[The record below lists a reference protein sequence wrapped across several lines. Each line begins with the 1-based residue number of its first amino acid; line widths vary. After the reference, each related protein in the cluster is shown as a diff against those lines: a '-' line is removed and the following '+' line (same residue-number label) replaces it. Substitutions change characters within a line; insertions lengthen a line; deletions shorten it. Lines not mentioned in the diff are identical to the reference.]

1 MSARDEATRVPVG
14 RYTPSL
20 NASLDPTGELLD
32 RIQIDF
38 GPIDL
43 LGRFFLQAESAARE
57 RGVILSFAK
66 MEDLV
71 CINRENRDSW
81 RPLLPHYDPSYGG
94 ITARNAFCIVGRNYT
109 GDIVATQAAR
119 LYEWNNT
126 TLFDEA
132 TSLRLFYPEPER
144 MRRPGEACLVTARA
158 ARNISGPVAFSGA
171 AWYRPDYR
179 GRSLS
184 AILPRIS
191 RAYAYAI
198 WDTECTVTFIAQ
210 ALVNKGLAG
219 RCGYTNVDWAVQLNN
234 FPIGD
239 YYGALV
245 WMATNQMLDDLS
257 EFMAARRAAQVNRRV
272 HERSA

>member
-1 MSARDEATRVPVG
+1 MSARDQATRVPVG
-14 RYTPSL
+14 RTSPFL
-20 NASLDPTGELLD
+20 APTSDLLD

-38 GPIDL
+38 GPVDL
-43 LGRFFLQAESAARE
+43 LGRFFLHAESAARE
-57 RGVILSFAK
+57 RGVLLSFAK

-71 CINRENRDSW
+71 RVNRENPDSW

-94 ITARNAFCIVGRNYT
+94 ITDRNAFCIVGRNDA

-119 LYEWNNT
+119 LYEWKNT

-144 MRRPGEACLVTARA
+144 MRRPGETCLVTARA
-158 ARNISGPVAFSGA
+158 ARKISGRVAFSGA
-171 AWYRPDYR
+171 GWYRPDYR
-179 GRSLS
+179 GHSLS

-191 RAYAYAI
+191 RVYAHAI
-198 WDTECTVTFIAQ
+198 WNTECTLSFVAE
-210 ALVNKGLAG
+210 ALVKKGVAA
-219 RCGYTNVDWAVQLNN
+219 RFGYKNIDWAVQLNN

-245 WMATNQMLDDLS
+245 WMETNQMLDDVS
-257 EFMAARRAAQVNRRV
+257 QFMAARAAQVDRRV